1 MASLLPNAN
10 LCYGNRFFLALS
22 SLYGAVAVGLSA
34 YRAHGLKKS
43 LQANGIDTEEI
54 AERVANLATAVD
66 VSLLHTVAIVAVIA
80 LSVGRLKYP
89 TCLAFAS
96 GILLFG
102 GSLTYQSIWGLS
114 LPPFIAPAGGFLL
127 IAGWLWLF
135 VVACCRQG
143 AKTPVTC

>member
-1 MASLLPNAN
+1 MASLLPNAS
-10 LCYGNRFFLALS
+10 LCYWDRFFLALS
-22 SLYGAVAVGLSA
+22 GLYGAVAVGLSA

-43 LQANGIDTEEI
+43 LQANGIDAEEI

-80 LSVGRLKYP
+80 LSVGRLKYL

-96 GILLFG
+96 GIFLFG
-102 GSLTYQSIWGLS
+102 GSLACHSIWRLS
-114 LPPFIAPAGGFLL
+114 LPSLIAPAGGFLL

-143 AKTPVTC
+143 AKTSATC